1 MMDTASNTPLP
12 ELTRR
17 SFLLGLG
24 ASIVAAA
31 LPAIVISESPE
42 RIMPPIVLKTQWDI
56 YHGFTEKYFAECLRE
71 IFEQV
76 KAMSY
81 LNPSRREREAIAK
94 NIDDVLGE
102 IRPAGLRIDMKIP
115 FDKMITGEFEF
126 REVGAGTV
134 QVT

>member
-1 MMDTASNTPLP
+1 MDTASNTPLP